1 MAKADYYNLLGVS
14 RDASEQEL
22 KRAYKK
28 LAMKYHPDRNQ
39 GDKSAEKKFKE
50 VSEAYEVLSDQNKR
64 QAYDQFG
71 HDGLGSEVWSRRGF
85 QGGSFNDIFGDV
97 FGDILVEEQDLKAE
111 QEEDQI

>member
-39 GDKSAEKKFKE
+39 GDKNAEKKF
-50 VSEAYEVLSDQNKR
+50 
-64 QAYDQFG
+64 
-71 HDGLGSEVWSRRGF
+71 
-85 QGGSFNDIFGDV
+85 
-97 FGDILVEEQDLKAE
+97 
-111 QEEDQI
+111 